1 MRISDAIRERYMNL
15 NMGHCDDSKLIE
27 RDHEEAALIFF
38 FSHRDQIQGTQTI

>member
-1 MRISDAIRERYMNL
+1 MTA
-15 NMGHCDDSKLIE
+15 KLIE